1 LSHPACLE
9 QIAIEFAKGKQP
21 PGALASPG
29 SKSQLYRCHL
39 LARTKGPPF
48 PPHPC
53 FCSRTQQKSCCHL
66 LARTERENRSRNI
79 PHVKAAT
86 NPVKFPTSHHKKE
99 ALTSPLVVGKSPS
112 RKQSHGSRVEKKSAG
127 TGDQSNN
134 LHSTS
139 TFSSEPELT
148 RSYCIWATQ
157 TRTQKK
163 KVPLSAARRNLIFH
177 ARKKKP
183 TRNPTKF
190 TRRSRP
196 PALSSSTTHDTAT
209 QTHRYYYKHQSTTYA
224 HEKNLRPDEAREARR
239 DTYPGTA
246 ASSLRRGPPAAVEP
260 CTARHPLPPRA

>member
-99 ALTSPLVVGKSPS
+99 ALTSPVVVGKSPS
-112 RKQSHGSRVEKKSAG
+112 RKQSHGSRVEKKARGRETSLTTFTAHLLSARSLNSHDRTVFG
-127 TGDQSNN
+127 RLKLARKRKKFRSQQLAEISSFMLEKKNPHETPLNSPEEAALRPSPAQPHTTRLRKRTDTTTNTNQQLTLTKKTFDQ
-134 LHSTS
+134 TKR
-139 TFSSEPELT
+139 ERRGE
-148 RSYCIWATQ
+148 
-157 TRTQKK
+157 TRTQ
-163 KVPLSAARRNLIFH
+163 ARRR
-177 ARKKKP
+177 ARC
-183 TRNPTKF
+183 
-190 TRRSRP
+190 
-196 PALSSSTTHDTAT
+196 
-209 QTHRYYYKHQSTTYA
+209 
-224 HEKNLRPDEAREARR
+224 
-239 DTYPGTA
+239 A
-246 ASSLRRGPPAAVEP
+246 ADL
-260 CTARHPLPPRA
+260 PLL